1 MGPLALVNRAKSV
14 DKAIERGQRAALR
27 LVAYAFIN
35 AAEGPSGGVEVGNLS
50 INHRGK
56 ATAAT

>member
-1 MGPLALVNRAKSV
+1 VNRVKSV
-14 DKAIERGQRAALR
+14 DEATERGQRAALR

-35 AAEGPSGGVEVGNLS
+35 AAEGPSDGVEVGNLS

>member
-1 MGPLALVNRAKSV
+1 VNRVKSV
-14 DKAIERGQRAALR
+14 DEATERGQRAALR